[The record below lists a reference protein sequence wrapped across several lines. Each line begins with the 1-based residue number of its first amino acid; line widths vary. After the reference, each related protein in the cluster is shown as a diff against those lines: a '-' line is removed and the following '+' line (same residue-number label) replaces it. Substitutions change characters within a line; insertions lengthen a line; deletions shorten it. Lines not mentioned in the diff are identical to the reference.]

1 MLNSHKHSTLTPDK
15 NMKLKNRIA
24 ETSMFQTW
32 YLRRRHR
39 DRIVN
44 FDSDLDPESFNK
56 ARKRWLESRPD
67 THLTWGKEVTG
78 HAFIR
83 KVLQY
88 AEINSKTSILEIGP
102 GYGRLLKA
110 IFELNLG
117 EYYGV
122 DISSKN
128 IERLK
133 REFSSRD
140 SNIHFI
146 EGDIET
152 IKIDRIFDLAISS
165 LTLKHFYPS
174 FEKGLRNISL
184 HLKKGGVTVFDL
196 IEGNFAFHE
205 EDGTFIRLY
214 SKSQVRELV
223 ESCNLEMVA
232 FDKVTH
238 IEGYTRLVTVAR
250 K

>member
-1 MLNSHKHSTLTPDK
+1 LGFIK
-15 NMKLKNRIA
+15 KLKNRIG
-24 ETSMFQTW
+24 ETPVFQTW

-39 DRIVN
+39 DRLVN
-44 FDSDLDPESFNK
+44 VDQDLDPESLDK

-67 THLTWGKEVTG
+67 THLTWGKEVPG
-78 HAFIR
+78 HAFIK
-83 KVLQY
+83 KVLQH
-88 AEINSKTSILEIGP
+88 AEINSNTSILEIGP

-110 IFELNLG
+110 IFELNLEFG

-122 DISSKN
+122 DISAKN
-128 IERLK
+128 IEHLE
-133 REFSSRD
+133 REFSSRN
-140 SNIHFI
+140 NIHFI
-146 EGDIET
+146 EADIEI
-152 IKIDRIFDLAISS
+152 IKISSMFDLAISS

-174 FEKGLRNISL
+174 FEKGLRNVSV
-184 HLKKGGVTVFDL
+184 HLKKNGVVIFDL
-196 IEGNFAFHE
+196 IEGNSAFHE

-214 SKSQVRELV
+214 SKSEVKEIV

-238 IEGYTRLVTVAR
+238 IEGYTRMMVICR